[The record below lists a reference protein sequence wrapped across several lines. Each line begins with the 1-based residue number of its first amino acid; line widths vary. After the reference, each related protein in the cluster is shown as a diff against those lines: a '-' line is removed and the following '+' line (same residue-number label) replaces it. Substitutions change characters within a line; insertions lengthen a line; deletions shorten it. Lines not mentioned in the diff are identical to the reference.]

1 MSGTWIC
8 DRKGTEFDASQFHI
22 PGAKR
27 SFQVI
32 QLSNPADILLVP
44 FVDILTPAEVS
55 ISNEKTYNLIREEQV
70 EASKMLKIR
79 NK

>member
-1 MSGTWIC
+1 VVPWIC
-8 DRKGTEFDASQFHI
+8 DRKGTEFDASQCQI

-55 ISNEKTYNLIREEQV
+55 ISNEKSYNLIKEEQV